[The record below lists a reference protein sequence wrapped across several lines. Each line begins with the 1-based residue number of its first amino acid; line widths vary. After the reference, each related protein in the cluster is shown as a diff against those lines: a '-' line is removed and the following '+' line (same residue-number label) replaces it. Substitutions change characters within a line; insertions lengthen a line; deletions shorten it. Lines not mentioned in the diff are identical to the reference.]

1 MKKLFAVMA
10 IATVLIACNNESK
23 TETTTDS
30 SAITTPPV
38 VEPAPATPDS
48 TVVDSTAKPITDSAA
63 H

>member
-10 IATVLIACNNESK
+10 IATVMIACNNESK

-30 SAITTPPV
+30 SSVTTPPA
-38 VEPAPATPDS
+38 VETAPVTPDS
-48 TVVDSTAKPITDSAA
+48 TLVDSTAKPLTDSAA

>member
-10 IATVLIACNNESK
+10 IATVMIACNNESK

-30 SAITTPPV
+30 TSVTTPPA
-38 VEPAPATPDS
+38 VETAPVTRDS
-48 TVVDSTAKPITDSAA
+48 TVVDTTAKPLTDSAA